1 MDKVKIYSTPTC
13 PFCHRAKAYLTER
26 GIEFEDHDVSSDQEA
41 LAQMIDLSGQ
51 MGVPVIA
58 VGDQVVVGFDR
69 TKLEAL
75 LPPAKSKA

>member
-13 PFCHRAKAYLTER
+13 PFCHRAKAYLTEK
-26 GIEFEDHDVSSDQEA
+26 GVEFEDHDVSSDQEA

-58 VGDQVVVGFDR
+58 VGDKVVVGFDR
-69 TKLEAL
+69 AKLEAL
-75 LPPAKSKA
+75 LPAAK